1 MTFTWGA
8 DPVNDAADW
17 IRFELGETD
26 SEDYFLEDEEIDAAL
41 ALAEDDKQVAAL
53 SCIKLI
59 LRKLSKPNFRAD
71 WLQVDY
77 EKARA
82 EWRATLAEKTQEYG
96 VSDGTGLSA
105 GFTSVTRKD

>member
-17 IRFELGETD
+17 IRFELGDTD
-26 SEDYFLEDEEIDAAL
+26 SEKYFLTDEEITAAL
-41 ALAEDDKQVAAL
+41 ALAEDDKKVASI

-77 EKARA
+77 DKARA
-82 EWRATLAEKTQEYG
+82 AWHATLAEKLQEYAI
-96 VSDGTGLSA
+96 SDGTGLVA
-105 GFTSVTRKD
+105 GFAAIKRKD

>member
-17 IRFELGETD
+17 IRFELGDTD
-26 SEDYFLEDEEIDAAL
+26 ESDYFLEDEEIGAAL
-41 ALAEDDKQVAAL
+41 ALAEDDKQDAAL

-59 LRKLSKPNFRAD
+59 QRKLSKPNFRAD

-82 EWRATLAEKTQEYG
+82 AWQATLAEKTQEYG
-96 VSDGTGLSA
+96 ISDGTGLAA
-105 GFTSVTRKD
+105 GFTHLTRKD